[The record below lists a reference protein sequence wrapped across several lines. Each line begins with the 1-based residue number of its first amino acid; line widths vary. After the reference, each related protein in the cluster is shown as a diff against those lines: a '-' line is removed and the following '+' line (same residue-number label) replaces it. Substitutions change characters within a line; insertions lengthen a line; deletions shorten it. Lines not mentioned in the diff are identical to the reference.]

1 MGLKQFRM
9 FVTWFRGRNRIP
21 GEQCEIWE
29 VVGRRGGGGGKRRR
43 ERAKNEKKG
52 PGGREKG

>member
-1 MGLKQFRM
+1 MGSCGK
-9 FVTWFRGRNRIP
+9 
-21 GEQCEIWE
+21 E
-29 VVGRRGGGGGKRRR
+29 RGGGGKGRR